1 MNKLC
6 YLIILFITCEV
17 CDAQIPVEKFFYDKE
32 GNKTDSTNAFNY
44 SIYHYD
50 DSTKKAGTV
59 IKYSSNGNM
68 TSETHYSNIAG
79 GKLEG
84 IYKYYYE
91 TGELKSTGNYSAHGL
106 EGNLITY
113 YRDGKIKRKDN
124 FKDGKFMDGNCYT
137 SSGED
142 TVHFD
147 YEIMPQFP
155 GGEKELINFLSNN
168 VKYPFGAKLNAI
180 QGEVVVNFIINKT
193 GEVEKVRIIKSVHP
207 KLDKEALKVI
217 HKMPGWMP
225 GFQDGEPIS
234 VQYNLPIRFTI
245 K

>member
-6 YLIILFITCEV
+6 FLLILFLSCGIAN
-17 CDAQIPVEKFFYDKE
+17 AQTPVEKFFYDKE
-32 GNKTDSTNAFNY
+32 NNKTDSANAFKY

-59 IKYSSNGNM
+59 IYYSSNGNM
-68 TSETHYSNIAG
+68 TSETHYSNIAE

-84 IYKYYYE
+84 IYRYYYD
-91 TGELKSTGNYSAHGL
+91 TGELKSTGNYSAPGL
-106 EGNLITY
+106 EGDLIIY

-124 FKDGKFMDGNCYT
+124 FKNGKFINGNCYT

-142 TVHFD
+142 TAHFD

-155 GGEKELINFLSNN
+155 GGEKELINFISKN
-168 VKYPFGAKLNAI
+168 VKYPFGARLNDI
-180 QGEVVVNFIINKT
+180 QGEVVVSFIVNKA
-193 GEVEKVRIIKSVHP
+193 GVVEKVKIKKSVHP
-207 KLDKEALKVI
+207 KLDKEALKVV
-217 HKMPGWMP
+217 HKMPKWTP
-225 GFQDGEPIS
+225 GFRDGEPVDVI
-234 VQYNLPIRFTI
+234 YFLPIRFTL